1 MLRTIDL
8 SNANIKT
15 IKTPLIINDIIIG
28 KLLQTQQRS
37 ADAGDAG
44 PLSPRE
50 DQSSQAKLRLMVES
64 ILK

>member
-15 IKTPLIINDIIIG
+15 IKTQLIINDIIIE

-37 ADAGDAG
+37 TDAGDVG
-44 PLSPRE
+44 LLSPRE
-50 DQSSQAKLRLMVES
+50 DQA
-64 ILK
+64 